1 MKFYSKAVGVF
12 LLLSLLVVSVLFAQT
27 EIKTYTFDVSQEKW
41 VSKDV
46 SSIALYL
53 TPPVFGYSDGQLSIY
68 SPIQTDS
75 NATNFGYWIN
85 DATDFSASDIP
96 ANSLLRG
103 TFWVSTD
110 QIDYTL
116 VPQLRMALR
125 NETANFNSLSQ
136 INSINNGGAAPI
148 INTPTPTLQPF
159 EHWFQPHDGS
169 LYPDFDGL
177 AVTFEL
183 INYFQDIAGPDEGT
197 LFLDRVVID
206 RFDLSSAAFTSTQDF
221 TLSLWDPDIRPNQ
234 AVGYYTCDFI
244 RTPGGALALTPHD
257 TGSPLQ
263 NTWCLGVW
271 GGVLDQVSIDGL
283 ATSGAYL
290 YRGVFN
296 ISADASA
303 QTDVPFATVILQQK
317 LVREGSALGIS
328 SNIDGLTA
336 PDAIGKDYAVFFR
349 PPAVEVTTA
358 PLSDRFVFGE
368 FQLLNFWLDDP
379 VGTLYLNSAK
389 LDRIDPDALP

>member
-12 LLLSLLVVSVLFAQT
+12 LILGLFVVSGLMAQT
-27 EIKTYTFDVSQEKW
+27 EIKTYTFDVNQENW

-46 SSIALYL
+46 SSSLPYL
-53 TPPVFGYSDGQLSIY
+53 TPPVFGYSGGQLSIY
-68 SPIQTDS
+68 SPLQTNS
-75 NATNFGYWIN
+75 EEVNFGYWIN

-110 QIDYTL
+110 QQDYTL

-125 NETANFNSLSQ
+125 NETANFNSLTQ
-136 INSINNGGAAPI
+136 INSINNGGGPAPI
-148 INTPTPTLQPF
+148 INTPITTLQPF

-177 AVTFEL
+177 TVAFEL
-183 INYFQDIAGPDEGT
+183 INYYQLIAGDDTGT

-206 RFDLSSAAFTSTQDF
+206 RFDLSSAAFTNTQDF
-221 TLSLWDPDIRPNQ
+221 TLSLWNPDIRPNQ
-234 AVGYYTCDFI
+234 AIGYYTCDFI
-244 RTPGGALALTPHD
+244 RPPSGLALTPHD

-263 NTWCLGVW
+263 NTYCLGIW
-271 GGVLDQVSIDGL
+271 GGSLDQISIDGL

-296 ISADASA
+296 ISADVSA
-303 QTDVPFATVILQQK
+303 QTETPYATVVLQQK
-317 LVREGSALGIS
+317 LAREGTALGIA

-358 PLSDRFVFGE
+358 PLADRFVYGE
-368 FQLLNFWLDDP
+368 FQLLNFWGDDP
-379 VGTLYLNSAK
+379 TGTLYLNSAK

>member
-12 LLLSLLVVSVLFAQT
+12 LILGLFVVSGLMAQT
-27 EIKTYTFDVSQEKW
+27 EIKTYTFDVNQENW

-46 SSIALYL
+46 SSSLPYL
-53 TPPVFGYSDGQLSIY
+53 TPPVFGYSGGQLSIY
-68 SPIQTDS
+68 SPLQTNS
-75 NATNFGYWIN
+75 EEVNFGYWIN

-96 ANSLLRG
+96 ANSLFRG

-110 QIDYTL
+110 QQDHTL

-125 NETANFNSLSQ
+125 NETANFNSLTQ
-136 INSINNGGAAPI
+136 INSINNGGTAPI

-169 LYPDFDGL
+169 LYPDYDGL
-177 AVTFEL
+177 TVAFEL
-183 INYFQDIAGPDEGT
+183 INYYQLIAGDDTGT

-206 RFDLSSAAFTSTQDF
+206 RFDLSSAAFTNTQDF
-221 TLSLWDPDIRPNQ
+221 TLSLWDPDTRPNT
-234 AVGYYTCDFI
+234 AIGYYTCDFI
-244 RTPGGALALTPHD
+244 RTPGGVLALTPYD

-263 NTWCLGVW
+263 NTFCLGIW
-271 GGVLDQVSIDGL
+271 GGVLDQISIDGL

-303 QTDVPFATVILQQK
+303 QTETPFATVVLQQK
-317 LVREGSALGIS
+317 LAREGTALGIA

-358 PLSDRFVFGE
+358 PLAERFVYGE
-368 FQLLNFWLDDP
+368 FQLLNFWGDDP
-379 VGTLYLNSAK
+379 TGTLYLNSAK